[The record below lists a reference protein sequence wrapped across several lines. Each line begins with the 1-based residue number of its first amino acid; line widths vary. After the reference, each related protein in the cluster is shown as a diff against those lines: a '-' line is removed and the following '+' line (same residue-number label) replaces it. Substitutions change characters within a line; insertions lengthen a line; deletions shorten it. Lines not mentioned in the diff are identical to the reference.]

1 MERTLEQRTKFGK
14 FRQTD
19 SVRITLPGE
28 KVKNL
33 GFLID
38 FFCNSSYIY
47 SPSKLAPKVVLY
59 VHLFHNRGI
68 AKEVEEEVAKQQNST
83 IC

>member
-14 FRQTD
+14 FQQTD
-19 SVRITLPGE
+19 VVRITLPGE

-33 GFLID
+33 GFPID
-38 FFCNSSYIY
+38 FFCNSSYNY
-47 SPSKLAPKVVLY
+47 SPSKLVLKVILF
-59 VHLFHNRGI
+59 VHLFLNRGI
-68 AKEVEEEVAKQQNST
+68 DKEVEEEVAKQQNST